1 MACVETKRRLCRPVN
16 DFVFANF
23 KLIGHNWRD
32 HIFPSPFGQISA
44 WRASTSRLRGK
55 PSAQSRC
62 KTSFGEFVRVPI
74 TRFDLYPTIFNGLV
88 QPSLEIG
95 ISHIDEIVASKHAAR
110 ANFVLHENSEDLAPY
125 FFIRCHV
132 IRPLRVSN
140 RRSHKSNTP
149 ASDGMELYPSSCAPT
164 KVSNEAPLMSVN
176 GTSQPTPWAWTR
188 VRFRGRE

>member
-1 MACVETKRRLCRPVN
+1 MACVETKRRLCRLVN

-140 RRSHKSNTP
+140 RRSHKLNTP

-164 KVSNEAPLMSVN
+164 KVSNEAR
-176 GTSQPTPWAWTR
+176 PTASSCG
-188 VRFRGRE
+188 RGS